1 MHIFLISGEAFN
13 GKDTLADILMKKLK
27 GKSAK
32 MSFAGYLKDIAR
44 KYYGWD
50 GTKDDYGRCLLQY
63 LGTERIREELGWED
77 FHVRRVC
84 EDIKIIEN
92 DYDYIL
98 IPDAR
103 FRNEIYYTKSQFP
116 DDVTSIHIERLN
128 YKSPL
133 TREQQN
139 HKSENDLINFTG
151 FDYEIKN
158 EEGLDNLEK
167 EADLKLGDLI
177 KELNRVKYN
186 TYLTN

>member
-1 MHIFLISGEAFN
+1 MHVFLISGKAN
-13 GKDTLADILMKKLK
+13 HGKDTLADILMKKLK
-27 GKSAK
+27 GKSTK

-50 GTKDDYGRCLLQY
+50 GKKDNHGRKILQL
-63 LGTERIREELGWED
+63 LGTERIREELGWQD
-77 FHVRRVC
+77 FHVKRVC

-92 DYDYIL
+92 DYDYVF

-116 DDVTSIHIERLN
+116 DNVTSIHIERLN
-128 YKSPL
+128 FKSPL
-133 TREQQN
+133 TQKQQQ

-158 EEGLDNLEK
+158 EEGLGNLEK
-167 EADLKLGDLI
+167 EVDLKLGNLI
-177 KELNRVKYN
+177 EELNGVKYS
-186 TYLTN
+186 THLTK